1 MPLLFHFHC
10 FLDLS
15 DNEFI
20 NFKLLF
26 NGIYYVLTD
35 TTELPVVALIQDS
48 KIVQPTEHHW
58 LKLETNVVKEGKN
71 IRNSSVA

>member
-1 MPLLFHFHC
+1 MPLLFHFYC
-10 FLDLS
+10 LLDLS
-15 DNEFI
+15 SDEFI

-58 LKLETNVVKEGKN
+58 LKLETNVVKEGNKYLLE
-71 IRNSSVA
+71 I

>member
-58 LKLETNVVKEGKN
+58 LKLETNVVNRGA
-71 IRNSSVA
+71 IVL